1 MKSRFKKIWI
11 TSCISSM
18 AFVTPFVVTSCSG
31 LPKGD
36 ISKHEQTTV
45 LESEAAKIT
54 ILDSWLTTTYT
65 ALYTTNIKPNFS
77 NVDKEKIT
85 NSLRYYLDYLKW
97 PESEMGKLVG
107 SDMTVSFA
115 IDEGLL
121 SIEEKTKFEK
131 NIEEAYKFYVS
142 FMSTIQTSSGESNN
156 SNSSIQPKVY
166 FQIKATEWKKNKYNV
181 WAPIQSD
188 TTGKSLTITDFN
200 PSLSYTGC
208 IEKDGSLIKD
218 DFKILMSTRGT
229 LVYQNVM
236 KLLLSEMYFL
246 HATENQIKNGTNFN
260 KMTKNPSSVNYINTM
275 SFVDHSA
282 LETNKFNTFLLKK
295 YMVEKSPTFKWS
307 YSSDN
312 YTTSV
317 SSSGLVSTINQFN
330 NLSTTL
336 DTKLS
341 KTIVP
346 NSNEIGTTNNLSNL
360 EAYNKFEINSE
371 SNSENKL
378 TEDLANDID
387 SIKLF
392 GSPKIGLLDTK
403 TNKLFT
409 FSEFEA
415 IKGAID
421 NNNNNQNQ
429 IKLSLPSINVKEKSK
444 NTNSHSLSI
453 GDLEVAWNGVV
464 VEPIN
469 NEFKNENGSVI
480 QTLVINSIGYKPS
493 ETNTQKVTISFTYKY
508 KINTNVEKSFDY
520 SFVLENWS
528 QKEQDQNNI
537 LSKGY
542 IFSGDS
548 NKVGIEI
555 FDTTDGSVKPKG
567 VTYYLRALPIFEKF
581 ANNGQINI
589 GGKNWYMKGQFT
601 FKNTPWNTEVEQR
614 KLIYFF
620 LLSDSSLFNSI
631 KDFYLF
637 NNFNVEGDV
646 SELKS
651 QISSLGLSK
660 KTNDDRKNAG
670 II

>member
-11 TSCISSM
+11 TSSISSL
-18 AFVTPFVVTSCSG
+18 AFITPFVVTSCSD

-36 ISKHEQTTV
+36 ISKQEQTTA

-65 ALYTTNIKPNFS
+65 ALYTTNIKPNS
-77 NVDKEKIT
+77 SDLDKEKIT
-85 NSLRYYLDYLKW
+85 NSFRYYLDYLKW
-97 PESEMGKLVG
+97 PESETGKLVG
-107 SDMTVSFA
+107 SETTVSFA
-115 IDEGLL
+115 IDENLL
-121 SIEEKTKFEK
+121 SNEEKNKFVK

-142 FMSTIQTSSGESNN
+142 FMSIVQSSSNEGSD

-181 WAPIQSD
+181 WAPIESD
-188 TTGKSLTITDFN
+188 TGKSLTITDFN

-208 IEKDGSLIKD
+208 SEDGNLIKD

-246 HATENQIKNGTNFN
+246 HATEDQIKNGTNFN

-275 SFVDHSA
+275 SFVDHSTS
-282 LETNKFNTFLLKK
+282 EISKFNTFLLKK

-307 YSSDN
+307 YSSDD

-317 SSSGLVSTINQFN
+317 STSGLISTINQFN

-341 KTIVP
+341 NTIVP
-346 NSNEIGTTNNLSNL
+346 NSNEIGAINNLSNL

-371 SNSENKL
+371 SSSETEL

-392 GSPKIGLLDTK
+392 GSSKIGLLDTK

-421 NNNNNQNQ
+421 HNSKNSN
-429 IKLSLPSINVKEKSK
+429 KLSLPSINVKEESK
-444 NTNSHSLSI
+444 NKNSYSLLI
-453 GDLEVAWNGVV
+453 GDLKVAWNDVT
-464 VEPIN
+464 VEPTNN
-469 NEFKNENGSVI
+469 NEFKNESNGII
-480 QTLVINSIGYKPS
+480 QTLIINSIGYKPS

-508 KINTNVEKSFDY
+508 KINAEAEKSFDY

-542 IFSGDS
+542 LFSGDP

-555 FDTTDGSVKPKG
+555 FDTSDGSIKPKG

-581 ANNGQINI
+581 ADNGQIYI
-589 GGKNWYMKGQFT
+589 GKNWYMRGQFT
-601 FKNTPWNTEVEQR
+601 FKNTPWNTEEEQR

-646 SELKS
+646 SELTS